1 MTHFNWS
8 IDYLKKYSS
17 LGEHSNIVYSV
28 GYTCAGIN
36 TAGTI
41 SMEFSTSGNLD
52 LNTENLVDPVAYV
65 NLTEDVVLGWLSE
78 IKTTVETKVEGQ
90 INGNDETIIKTMP
103 WH

>member
-1 MTHFNWS
+1 MQ
-8 IDYLKKYSS
+8 KYSS

-28 GYTCAGIN
+28 GYTCVGIN

>member
-17 LGEHSNIVYSV
+17 LGEHSNIVLFSRIYLCR
-28 GYTCAGIN
+28 YN

-65 NLTEDVVLGWLSE
+65 DLTEDVVLGWLSE

>member
-17 LGEHSNIVYSV
+17 LGEHSNIVYAV

-52 LNTENLVDPVAYV
+52 LNTENLVDPVAYA
-65 NLTEDVVLGWLSE
+65 NLTEDIVIGWLSG
-78 IKTTVETKVEGQ
+78 IKSTVENKVEGN

>member
-1 MTHFNWS
+1 MCIRDS
-8 IDYLKKYSS
+8 
-17 LGEHSNIVYSV
+17 SNIVYAV

-36 TAGTI
+36 TAGI
-41 SMEFSTSGNLD
+41 LSMEYRTSGNLD

-65 NLTEDVVLGWLSE
+65 DLTEDVVLGWLSE

>member
-1 MTHFNWS
+1 MTHFEWS
-8 IDYLKKYSS
+8 IDHLQKYSS

-28 GYTCAGIN
+28 GYTCVGIN

-52 LNTENLVDPVAYV
+52 LNTENLVDPVAYA

-103 WH
+103 WN